1 MSCIE
6 KFNWLPRLSSFL
18 CVDLFTGVKFA
29 SLFMVPLWLLYSF
42 EHFIFKGF
50 EGFSE
55 LEGWDLGKFSFLD
68 NINDLQINPS
78 LRYPAYDR
86 WSIHDWQ

>member
-68 NINDLQINPS
+68 NINDLLINPS